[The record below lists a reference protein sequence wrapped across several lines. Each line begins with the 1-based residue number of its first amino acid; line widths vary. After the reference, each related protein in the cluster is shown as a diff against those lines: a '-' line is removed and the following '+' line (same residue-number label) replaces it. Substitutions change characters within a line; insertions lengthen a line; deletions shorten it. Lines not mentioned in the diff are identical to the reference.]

1 MSLLFDVIMDIITF
15 YPRNDIKL
23 KHHIAKLSE
32 FEWFRKLHE
41 DTKYT
46 RLIWSNRKVKKL
58 ILSSANMEALI
69 NSEKKQKELVQL
81 VHDEYKKRR

>member
-1 MSLLFDVIMDIITF
+1 M
-15 YPRNDIKL
+15 KL

-32 FEWFRKLHE
+32 FEWFRNLHE

-46 RLIWSNRKVKKL
+46 SLIWSNRQIKKY
-58 ILSSANMEALI
+58 ILTSANIEALI
-69 NSEKKQKELVQL
+69 KSEKKQKEFVHL

>member
-1 MSLLFDVIMDIITF
+1 LGSLFDVIANVILF
-15 YPRNDIKL
+15 YPRNDMKL

-32 FEWFRKLHE
+32 FEWFRRLHE

-46 RLIWSNRKVKKL
+46 RLIWSNRKIKKF
-58 ILSSANMEALI
+58 ILSSINMEALI
-69 NSEKKQKELVQL
+69 KSEKKQKEFIHL